1 MSIEPSTISAP
12 SDKALP
18 RTMMAARVH
27 RFGPPDAIAVEQIE
41 VPQCGDDEVLV
52 RVHAAGVGPWD
63 SWIRAGKS
71 VLPQPLPL
79 TLGSDVCGVVES
91 VGAHVS
97 AFEPGDAVFGVT
109 NPRFTGGYAEYA
121 IASTRMI
128 ARKPKALSDIEAASA
143 PVVAVTAWQ
152 MLFKHA
158 AASQGQTVFV
168 HGGAGNVGAYA
179 VQLARRGGLRV
190 IASALDGDAG
200 FVRDLGAS
208 YVVDTRSSSLAD
220 FQKCADAVIDTVGG
234 ASQTQLFAL
243 AKPGGIVV
251 SAVSEPSADLAQQHG
266 LRAMFFVVDVN
277 ATDLARLADMFD
289 RRQLT
294 ASIGHVLSL
303 AQARTAHEMLE
314 GKGPRTRGKIV
325 LKVI

>member
-1 MSIEPSTISAP
+1 VSIEPSTISVP
-12 SDKALP
+12 SVKALP
-18 RTMMAARVH
+18 RSMMAARIH
-27 RFGPPDAIAVEQIE
+27 RFGPPDAIALEQME
-41 VPQCGDDEVLV
+41 VPEPGDDEVLV

-79 TLGSDVCGVVES
+79 TLGSDVCGLVES

-97 AFEPGDAVFGVT
+97 VVRPGDTVFGVT

-121 IASTRMI
+121 VASARMI
-128 ARKPKALSDIEAASA
+128 ARKPMALSDIEAASA

-158 AASQGQTVFV
+158 AARQGQTVFV
-168 HGGAGNVGAYA
+168 HGGAGNVGAFA
-179 VQLARRGGLRV
+179 VQLARLCGLRV

-208 YVVDTRSSSLAD
+208 CVVDTRSSNLAD

-243 AKPGGIVV
+243 AKPGGTVV
-251 SAVSEPSADLAQQHG
+251 SAVSQPSEELAQQHG
-266 LRAMFFVVDVN
+266 LRAIFFVVDIN
-277 ATDLARLADMFD
+277 TTDLARLADMFD
-289 RRQLT
+289 RRQLI
-294 ASIGHVLSL
+294 ASIGCVLPL
-303 AQARTAHEMLE
+303 AKARTAHEMLD
-314 GKGPRTRGKIV
+314 GNGPRTRGKIV
-325 LKVI
+325 LKVA

>member
-1 MSIEPSTISAP
+1 
-12 SDKALP
+12 
-18 RTMMAARVH
+18 MMAARVH
-27 RFGPPDAIAVEQIE
+27 QFGPPGAIAVERIE
-41 VPQCGDDEVLV
+41 VPQPGDDEVLV

-63 SWIRAGKS
+63 AWIRAGKS

-79 TLGSDVCGVVES
+79 TLGSDVCGVVEC
-91 VGAHVS
+91 VGTHVA
-97 AFEPGDAVFGVT
+97 AFGPGDAVFGVT

-121 IASTRMI
+121 LASASMI

-179 VQLARRGGLRV
+179 VQLGRLNGLRV

-208 YVVDTRSSSLAD
+208 CVVDTTSSNLAD
-220 FQKCADAVIDTVGG
+220 FRKCADAVIDTVGG
-234 ASQTQLFAL
+234 ASQTQLFTL

-251 SAVSEPSADLAQQHG
+251 SAVSEPSAELAQQHG
-266 LRAMFFVVDVN
+266 LRAKFFLVDVN
-277 ATDLARLADMFD
+277 TTDLAHLADMFD
-289 RRQLT
+289 RRQLI
-294 ASIGHVLSL
+294 ASIGRVLSL
-303 AQARTAHEMLE
+303 ANARTAHEMLE
-314 GKGPRTRGKIV
+314 GDGPRTRGKIV
-325 LKVI
+325 LKVA